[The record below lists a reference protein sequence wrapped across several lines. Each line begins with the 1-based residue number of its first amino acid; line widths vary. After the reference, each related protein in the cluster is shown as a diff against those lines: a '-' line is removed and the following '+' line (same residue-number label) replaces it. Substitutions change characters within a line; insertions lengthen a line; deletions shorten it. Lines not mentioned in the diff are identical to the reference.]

1 MLKPADEQFL
11 GVRLPGITGLN
22 NFDDASAIQDTDLAG
37 AQNVVFD
44 GFLQPRQGSALFASK
59 PSGET
64 GDPLQLMEARTSDG
78 VEYLVAVYANHF
90 YLWHPDTEEWVK
102 INQTYTPTETALK
115 YGYQV
120 WNNGRGDDRLY
131 FCNGVDNFGRWD
143 ICVSTVSGAHSAGA
157 ATVTLADGT
166 RFPSGGGTLVLK
178 SSGGTVFTE
187 AYTSRTGNVFTLT
200 NTLDNDLDSGS
211 LATTDI
217 IEKADMELGKI
228 VSKFSGRLMVMNY
241 YGGETTLWYSKL
253 NDPEDFTAGSN
264 VVDAGTEVIADGNGE
279 ITGGF
284 DFGEFF
290 VITKE
295 DSVHSL
301 RFKLDETLAS
311 KLSEIIPIV
320 SGQSLGPISSN
331 ATVKV
336 LNKLYYPTK
345 TEGFMSQS
353 PVSTGGQTTITPE
366 IISGKIH
373 RLVTDGLTYTNSEAV
388 FFDQKI
394 LWGVGIVGG
403 TQNIQVLMYD
413 TLKNAWSVISGWAVQ
428 DWAKVDKKLY
438 YLDSGNGSVY
448 EAFNGTYNDADNPY
462 ECIAY
467 TKRFDYEQLA
477 TPKTA
482 DSIYLQGYITSAT
495 DLYVDVLYNEGGTF
509 KTQTF
514 LINKD
519 AEGLFY
525 INPITGMAGHFTL
538 GGQIAG
544 QVSLEEI
551 GDVFFFR
558 CYLGISNR
566 DGFFNIQLRFRSNKA
581 AFWGVSGMA
590 VNPKMEMIAPPEI
603 YLSPTI
609 IN

>member
-1 MLKPADEQFL
+1 MLKEKEIWQNT
-11 GVRLPGITGLN
+11 RLPGTTGLN
-22 NFDDASAIQDTDLAG
+22 NFDDPSAIADTDLAG

-44 GFLQPRQGSALFASK
+44 GFLRPRSGSELLTVK
-59 PSGET
+59 PTGET
-64 GDPLQLMEARTSDG
+64 GDPLQTMEARTSDG
-78 VEYLVAVYANHF
+78 VEYLIGVYANHF
-90 YLWHPDTEEWVK
+90 YLWHPDTLEWVR
-102 INQTYTPTETALK
+102 INQTYVPTETTIR

-131 FCNGVDNFGRWD
+131 ACNGVDNFARWD
-143 ICVSTVSGAHSAGA
+143 ICVSTVAGAHTAGA
-157 ATVTLADGT
+157 TTVTLTDGT
-166 RFPSGGGTLVLK
+166 RFPAGGGTLILK
-178 SSGGTVFTE
+178 SSGGTFFTE

-200 NTLDNDLDSGS
+200 NTLDNNVDAGSSATLDM
-211 LATTDI
+211 

-228 VSKFSGRLMVMNY
+228 VSKHSGRLMVMNY
-241 YGGETTLWYSKL
+241 YGGETVLWYSVL
-253 NDPEDFTAGSN
+253 NDPEDFTVGSD
-264 VVDAGTEVIADGNGE
+264 VVDAGTETIADGNGG

-295 DSVHSL
+295 DSTHLL
-301 RFKLDETLAS
+301 RFKIDETLAS
-311 KLSEIIPIV
+311 KLSEIIPLT
-320 SGQSLGPISSN
+320 SGQSLGPISSQ

-336 LNKLYYPTK
+336 LNKLYYPTR

-353 PVSTGGQTTITPE
+353 PVTTGGQSSVVPE

-373 RLVTDGLTYTNSEAV
+373 RLATDGVTYDNCTAK

-394 LWGVGIVGG
+394 LWAVGLPGG
-403 TQNIQVLMYD
+403 TQNIQVLMFD

-428 DWAKVDKKLY
+428 DFAKIDKKLY
-438 YLDSGNGSVY
+438 YMDSGDGSIY
-448 EAFNGTYNDADNPY
+448 ECFNGTYNDNSNPY

-477 TPKTA
+477 VPKTA
-482 DSIYLQGYITSAT
+482 DGVYLQGYLTSAT

-519 AEGLFY
+519 TEGLFY
-525 INPITGMAGHFTL
+525 LSPLTGMAGHFTL
-538 GGQIAG
+538 GSQIAG
-544 QVSLEEI
+544 QVDLEEL

-566 DGFFNIQLRFRSNKA
+566 EGFFNIQLRFRSNKA
-581 AFWGVSGMA
+581 AFWGISGMA
-590 VNPKMEMIAPPEI
+590 VNPDLEQIAPAEI
-603 YLSPTI
+603 FINPTVT
-609 IN
+609 N